1 MNRVITSAQVQNL
14 LQEQMNAWELA
25 KNNYEALSLVRVKEL
40 NFNKFKIKVQFN
52 PARIVSSSAKVDSKS
67 IQERKCFLCEQNRP
81 VEQKGIPFGD
91 NYVVLVNPFPIF
103 PKHLTI
109 PACEHVDQLIFNRF
123 GDMLDLAYNLDEF
136 TIFYNGPKCGASAP
150 DHVHFQ
156 AGSKDFLPIE
166 KEWKMFADS
175 EVLEYQSAKLFLLDS
190 YLRGT
195 LVIESESKD
204 SAVKLFEKIY
214 ASLEVKPGESE
225 PMMNIL
231 VWFDSD
237 KWVICIFPRTLHRP
251 SCYTAQG
258 DDNILISP
266 ASVDMG
272 GVFITPLEKDFEK
285 ISPQNICDIL
295 QEVSMDEVMLQEIV
309 EHLKTIL

>member
-1 MNRVITSAQVQNL
+1 MKRIITSAQVQNL

-25 KNNYEALSLVRVKEL
+25 RNNYEALSQVRVKEL
-40 NFNKFKIKVQFN
+40 NFNKLKIKVQFN

-67 IQERKCFLCEQNRP
+67 IQERKCFLCGQNRP

-109 PACEHVDQLIFNRF
+109 PACEHVDQLIFSRF
-123 GDMLDLAYNLDEF
+123 EDMLDLAYNLDEF

-156 AGSKDFLPIE
+156 AGSKGFLPIE
-166 KEWKMFADS
+166 KEWRMFADS
-175 EVLEYQSAKLFLLDS
+175 EALEYQSAKLFLLDS

-214 ASLEVKPGESE
+214 ASLEVKPGERE

-231 VWFDSD
+231 AWFDSD

-285 ISPQNICDIL
+285 ISSQNICDIL
-295 QEVSMDEVMLQEIV
+295 QEVSMDEVMLQKIV

>member
-25 KNNYEALSLVRVKEL
+25 RNNYEALSQVRVKEL

-156 AGSKDFLPIE
+156 AGSKGFLPIE

-214 ASLEVKPGESE
+214 ASLEVKPDESE